1 MRGPVTPVCMAEVP
15 CSRPAAGIVLAFSRK
30 GRARA
35 HVTTAKDGTYR
46 VMLFAGTYGVRV
58 THPSNTRPIKPAS
71 VTVDAGRIKRV
82 NFYIDTGIR

>member
-1 MRGPVTPVCMAEVP
+1 MAGVP

-30 GRARA
+30 GSERA

-46 VMLFAGTYGVRV
+46 VTIAAGTYSVRV
-58 THPSNTRPIKPAS
+58 THPSTRPVTPAS
-71 VTVDAGRIKRV
+71 VTVAGGRIKRV